1 MAVQDIREALI
12 TASMLVGNANAKL
25 THLRREKLISA
36 INDNLTPLI
45 QDESQFTDVAPYLF
59 GSDFV
64 KQAKEYLDQVGAL
77 KSTLTDIEHEENCD
91 KRPLFCEGPSRRG
104 NRPEKGA
111 EDPSIKSKCTNRE
124 RGTSGGGHSNPRTE
138 QYTHNSQCKNAMS
151 NYKCHSVSD
160 SCNGDNT
167 PNHTSKSSG
176 SAGTLSIKLGKS
188 NKGPV
193 GPKYSEGVRNRIF
206 IKTPSNPKTLPCP
219 TKPDPTGVG
228 IPRDQRH
235 DLKRGSDRV
244 TDPTS
249 GRVPLH
255 PVSGAKE
262 RWRPETGDKFEKV
275 KLFHNAPHFK
285 MEGIHTLKSLLQ
297 KGDWLVKIDLKDTYF
312 SVPISKEQRKFLC
325 FQFRDR
331 FYQFNCLPFGLAS
344 APWVFTKT
352 LKPIAAL
359 GRELGIRLIVYI
371 DDILLMA
378 ETKEKARD
386 QASGLIY
393 LLQCLGFTVNMEK
406 TVLDPS
412 QYLEF
417 LGFMVDTIKM
427 ELSLPAQKIK
437 KIWAESR
444 QILEAEL
451 VTARAAPLQIDW
463 QNECHKPGDPTS
475 SSVLQ
480 EPTNGPDNGSKESRP
495 GLRDTSQFIPRQSGG
510 TDLVGH
516 PNDKMEWQDSISN
529 GARPDHRIRRF
540 IPRLGSV
547 LPRHQHR
554 GTLVSSGEEV
564 AHQLPRTASS
574 DSSTKN
580 LCEEHEGTISIVE
593 DRQHNSSCLHQQP
606 RGNYIQ
612 GFDSSNQRSVDV
624 VSREEHSH
632 PSTIPTWSNEP
643 GGRHGIEIHEGSIR
657 LETGSSRFSENQ
669 QEVWSSGSGPVCN
682 QINQPVPSLL
692 QLAARSI
699 CRNNRRLSPGLDD
712 SERFCQPTLEPS
724 TESANK
730 NTESRGISNSGSP
743 SMEISAMV
751 SPPTVITSRLAM
763 PATQAGHGNR
773 VSSNNAPTSRVE
785 HLRERLDEQGLS
797 SQATDLILNSW
808 RTKTNKSYDSLFGR
822 WNRWCTE
829 RGSDPF
835 SGPVSEVANFLAT
848 LYQEGY
854 QYNSVNA
861 YRSAISSVHE
871 KVDGVP
877 VGQHPIV
884 TRLVKGVFNVRPPHP

>member
-12 TASMLVGNANAKL
+12 TASMLIGNANAIL
-25 THLRREKLISA
+25 THLQREKLISA

-77 KSTLTDIEHEENCD
+77 KSTLIDIEREELYD
-91 KRPLFCEGPSRRG
+91 KRPLFCEGPPRRG
-104 NRPEKGA
+104 NRPEEGA

-124 RGTSGGGHSNPRTE
+124 QGTSGGHFNPSTE

-151 NYKCHSVSD
+151 KYKCHSVSD

-249 GRVPLH
+249 GQ
-255 PVSGAKE
+255 ACFWCQ

-275 KLFHNAPHFK
+275 KLFHKCPTFQDGRHS
-285 MEGIHTLKSLLQ
+285 HTQ
-297 KGDWLVKIDLKDTYF
+297 KPSPKGRLASKDRPERCILFCPDKQKAKEISVFPIQGQVLPVQLSPFWPGLSPMGLYQDLKADSSSRSGAGDTVDSLHRRHSPDGRNRGESQRSSIGSDIPTTVPRF
-312 SVPISKEQRKFLC
+312 HCKHGKDGTGSVSIPRIFEFHGRYYQDGTEPSSSKNK
-325 FQFRDR
+325 DSGGV
-331 FYQFNCLPFGLAS
+331 P
-344 APWVFTKT
+344 TD
-352 LKPIAAL
+352 
-359 GRELGIRLIVYI
+359 IRGG
-371 DDILLMA
+371 A
-378 ETKEKARD
+378 CN
-386 QASGLIY
+386 S
-393 LLQCLGFTVNMEK
+393 
-406 TVLDPS
+406 PH
-412 QYLEF
+412 
-417 LGFMVDTIKM
+417 
-427 ELSLPAQKIK
+427 
-437 KIWAESR
+437 
-444 QILEAEL
+444 
-451 VTARAAPLQIDW
+451 PLQIDW
-463 QNECHKPGDPTS
+463 QNECHKPVIPPAPLFYRSLQMDLTMALRRADQDYETHLNLSPDSREELIWWDTQMIKWNGRTVLATEPDLTIESDASSQGWGASCQGTS
-475 SSVLQ
+475 TGGPWSPLEEKWHINCLELLAATLALKTFVKNTKGLSVLL
-480 EPTNGPDNGSKESRP
+480 K
-495 GLRDTSQFIPRQSGG
+495 I
-510 TDLVGH
+510 
-516 PNDKMEWQDSISN
+516 
-529 GARPDHRIRRF
+529 
-540 IPRLGSV
+540 
-547 LPRHQHR
+547 
-554 GTLVSSGEEV
+554 
-564 AHQLPRTASS
+564 
-574 DSSTKN
+574 
-580 LCEEHEGTISIVE
+580 
-593 DRQHNSSCLHQQP
+593 RQHNSSCLHQQP

-612 GFDSSNQRSVDV
+612 GFDSSNQRFVDV

-632 PSTIPTWSNEP
+632 ISTIPTWSNEP
-643 GGRHGIEIHEGSIR
+643 GGRHGIKIHEGSIR
-657 LETGSSRFSENQ
+657 LESGSFRFSENQ

-699 CRNNRRLSPGLDD
+699 CRSNRRLSPGLDN
-712 SERFCQPTLEPS
+712 SERFRQPTLEPS
-724 TESANK
+724 TESASK
-730 NTESRGISNSGSP
+730 NTESRGRSNSGSP

-751 SPPTVITSRLAM
+751 SPPTVITSRLAT

-773 VSSNNAPTSRVE
+773 VSPNNAPTSRVE

-829 RGSDPF
+829 RGSNPF

-848 LYQEGY
+848 LYQEGSTSTTQSMHIDQPYHQCMKRLMEY
-854 QYNSVNA
+854 Q
-861 YRSAISSVHE
+861 
-871 KVDGVP
+871 
-877 VGQHPIV
+877 
-884 TRLVKGVFNVRPPHP
+884 